1 MKKYISILAIAAVC
15 VVSCKKGNVTGGDV
29 IRSEKISGLEFRANL
44 PSLTR
49 TVLGTDGLSLKWT
62 ATDQIAV
69 WSVPMGTME
78 EFEATATHLVDDY
91 GFTDEAQIGIIT
103 GVETMQNGIAKG
115 ATVCETLSVTGGA
128 GSTSATFHSEK
139 PAREWFGNL
148 TSIEDDMY
156 WFSAL
161 YPASALVTTG
171 GTAPTFTTWEMVL
184 PKTEFGLTQDYVVR
198 HPFFKVTVPSVQDG
212 KSYWDYQ
219 VVYNTGLYDY
229 GDRLA
234 RNIVSA
240 KEVLYNEYPVTF
252 DNWVVATSLLEFT
265 LKAADTES
273 YSIKTLDITY
283 ESPNYYSGDAS
294 YYDDFFALSGTVPVQ
309 FLNDEEHETLLHN
322 RFCVPYNWY
331 IHQGDSANGWSEM
344 AGASP
349 KVTLSFAEP
358 VSLSEGNAAEGLFYA
373 VVIPT
378 MDMQNRTSEGKKPR
392 IRFTAYDAAGNE
404 ILGKVLQMGSTY
416 NYKNQREVYPGI
428 FKGTKYSFDLELNP
442 VTSPEAG
449 NAGEYEEIEIVLN

>member
-1 MKKYISILAIAAVC
+1 MKNYISILAIAAVC
-15 VVSCKKGNVTGGDV
+15 VVSCKKGNFSGEDV
-29 IRSEKISGLEFRANL
+29 IHSEKISGLEFCANL

-78 EFEATATHLVDDY
+78 EFEATAMHLVADY

-115 ATVCETLSVTGGA
+115 ATVCETLSVTEGA

-184 PKTEFGLTQDYVVR
+184 PKTEYGLTQDYVVR

-219 VVYNTGLYDY
+219 IVYNTGLYDY
-229 GDRLA
+229 QDRLA

-265 LKAADTES
+265 LKAADAET
-273 YSIKTLDITY
+273 YAIKTLDITY
-283 ESPNYYSGDAS
+283 ESPNYYSGNPG

-309 FLNDEEHETLLHN
+309 FLNDEEHEALLHS

-331 IHQGDSANGWSEM
+331 IHQNDTVNGWSEM

-349 KVTLSFAEP
+349 KVTLSFADP
-358 VSLSEGNAAEGLFYA
+358 VSLSGGNAADGLFYA

-392 IRFTAYDAAGNE
+392 IRFTAYDADGNE
-404 ILGKVLQMGSTY
+404 ILGKVLQMGNTY
-416 NYKNQREVYPGI
+416 NYKNEREVYPGI

-449 NAGEYEEIEIVLN
+449 NAGEYEEIVLN